1 LTISER
7 DRRYAAEPKEPEE
20 EVMSDL
26 TNQVMS
32 HLDDQRIQAI
42 ASQLG
47 IDPNQAETAIQQAM
61 PLLIGGL
68 ARNAQTEQ
76 GAGALHSALGDHA
89 GNDVGSILG
98 SVLGG
103 GGSGNSGL
111 GNGMAILGHIFG
123 ARQDQAAQGLGQQTG
138 LGSQNAG
145 QLLAILAPVV
155 MGVLGNM
162 SQRQGMTTSGLGSV
176 LGQEAQRIGTGGAGG
191 LLGAVFDQDG
201 DGKFGLGDVLKM
213 GEGLLGSR
221 GRA

>member
-1 LTISER
+1 
-7 DRRYAAEPKEPEE
+7 
-20 EVMSDL
+20 MSDL
-26 TNQVMS
+26 TNQVMG

-42 ASQLG
+42 AQQLG
-47 IDPNQAETAIQQAM
+47 IDPSQAEGAIQQAM

-68 ARNAQTEQ
+68 ARNAQTDQ
-76 GAGALHSALGDHA
+76 GAAAVHSALGDHA

-103 GGSGNSGL
+103 SGGGGGL
-111 GNGMAILGHIFG
+111 NNGMAILGHIFG

-162 SQRQGMTTSGLGSV
+162 SQRQGMSASGLGSV
-176 LGQEAQRIGTGGAGG
+176 LGQEAQTIGGSNAGG

-201 DGKFGLGDVLKM
+201 DGKFGLSDVLKM
-213 GEGLLGSR
+213 GEGLLGNR
-221 GRA
+221 GRV

>member
-1 LTISER
+1 
-7 DRRYAAEPKEPEE
+7 
-20 EVMSDL
+20 MSDL
-26 TNQVMS
+26 TNQVMG

-42 ASQLG
+42 AQQLG
-47 IDPNQAETAIQQAM
+47 VDPAQAEGAIQQAM

-68 ARNAQTEQ
+68 ARNAQTDQ
-76 GAGALHSALGDHA
+76 GAAAVHSALGDHA

-103 GGSGNSGL
+103 GGGGGL
-111 GNGMAILGHIFG
+111 DNGMAILGHIFG
-123 ARQDQAAQGLGQQTG
+123 ARQGQAAQGLGQQTG

-162 SQRQGMTTSGLGSV
+162 SQRQGMSASGLGSV
-176 LGQEAQRIGTGGAGG
+176 LGQEAQTIGGSNTGG

-201 DGKFGLGDVLKM
+201 DGKFGLSDVLKM

-221 GRA
+221 GRV

>member
-1 LTISER
+1 
-7 DRRYAAEPKEPEE
+7 
-20 EVMSDL
+20 MSDL
-26 TNQVMS
+26 TNQVMG

-47 IDPNQAETAIQQAM
+47 IDPSQAETAIQQAM

-89 GNDVGSILG
+89 GNDIGSILG

-103 GGSGNSGL
+103 GGSGNGGL

-176 LGQEAQRIGTGGAGG
+176 LGQEAQRIGTGSAGG

>member
-1 LTISER
+1 
-7 DRRYAAEPKEPEE
+7 
-20 EVMSDL
+20 MSDL
-26 TNQVMS
+26 TNQVMG

-42 ASQLG
+42 AQQLG
-47 IDPNQAETAIQQAM
+47 IDPSQAETAIQQAM

-68 ARNAQTEQ
+68 AKNAQNDPT
-76 GAGALHSALGDHA
+76 AVHSAIGDHA
-89 GNDVGSILG
+89 GSDVGSILS

-103 GGSGNSGL
+103 GGL

-162 SQRQGMTTSGLGSV
+162 SQRQGMSASGLGSV
-176 LGQEAQRIGTGGAGG
+176 LGQEAQRIGGSNAGG

-201 DGKFGLGDVLKM
+201 DGKFGISDVLKM
-213 GEGLLGSR
+213 GEGLLGNR
-221 GRA
+221 GRV

>member
-1 LTISER
+1 
-7 DRRYAAEPKEPEE
+7 
-20 EVMSDL
+20 MSDL
-26 TNQVMS
+26 TNQVMG
-32 HLDDQRIQAI
+32 HLDGQRIQAI

-47 IDPNQAETAIQQAM
+47 VDPAEAESAIQQAM

-68 ARNAQTEQ
+68 ARNAQTDQ

-103 GGSGNSGL
+103 GGAGGGLNS
-111 GNGMAILGHIFG
+111 GMAILGHIFG

-162 SQRQGMTTSGLGSV
+162 SQRQGMSASGLGSV
-176 LGQEAQRIGTGGAGG
+176 LGQEAQRIRGTNAGG

-201 DGKFGLGDVLKM
+201 DGRFGISDVLKM

>member
-1 LTISER
+1 
-7 DRRYAAEPKEPEE
+7 
-20 EVMSDL
+20 MSDL
-26 TNQVMS
+26 TNQVMG

-42 ASQLG
+42 AQQLG
-47 IDPNQAETAIQQAM
+47 VDPSEAESAIKQAM

-68 ARNAQTEQ
+68 ARNAQTDE

-89 GNDVGSILG
+89 GSDVGSILG

-103 GGSGNSGL
+103 GGGGGL
-111 GNGMAILGHIFG
+111 GNGAAILGHIFG

-162 SQRQGMTTSGLGSV
+162 SQRQGMNASGLGSV
-176 LGQEAQRIGTGGAGG
+176 LGQEAQRIGGSNAGG

-201 DGKFGLGDVLKM
+201 DGKFGLSDVLKM
-213 GEGLLGSR
+213 GEGLLGAR
-221 GRA
+221 GRV

>member
-1 LTISER
+1 MEQ
-7 DRRYAAEPKEPEE
+7 K
-20 EVMSDL
+20 VMSDL
-26 TNQVMS
+26 TNQVMG

-47 IDPNQAETAIQQAM
+47 VDPSAAENAIRQAM

-68 ARNAQTEQ
+68 ARNAQTDQ

-89 GNDVGSILG
+89 GNDIGSILG

-103 GGSGNSGL
+103 GGGL
-111 GNGMAILGHIFG
+111 NNGMAILGHIFG

-145 QLLAILAPVV
+145 QLLAILAPIV

-162 SQRQGMTTSGLGSV
+162 SQRQGMSPSGLGSV
-176 LGQEAQRIGTGGAGG
+176 LGQEAQRIGGAGG
-191 LLGAVFDQDG
+191 LLGAVFDQNG

>member
-1 LTISER
+1 
-7 DRRYAAEPKEPEE
+7 
-20 EVMSDL
+20 MSDL
-26 TNQVMS
+26 TNQVMG

-42 ASQLG
+42 AQQLG
-47 IDPNQAETAIQQAM
+47 VDPSQAQSAIQQAM

-68 ARNAQTEQ
+68 ARNAQTDD

-89 GNDVGSILG
+89 GSDVGSILG

-103 GGSGNSGL
+103 GGL
-111 GNGMAILGHIFG
+111 GNGGAILGHIFG

-138 LGSQNAG
+138 LGAQNAG

-162 SQRQGMTTSGLGSV
+162 SQRQGMNASGLGSV
-176 LGQEAQRIGTGGAGG
+176 LGQEAQRIGGSHAGG

-201 DGKFGLGDVLKM
+201 DGRFGLGDVLKM
-213 GEGLLGSR
+213 GEGLLGNR
-221 GRA
+221 GRV

>member
-1 LTISER
+1 MEER
-7 DRRYAAEPKEPEE
+7 
-20 EVMSDL
+20 VMSDL
-26 TNQVMS
+26 TNQVMG
-32 HLDDQRIQAI
+32 HLDGQRIQAI

-47 IDPNQAETAIQQAM
+47 VDPAEAESAIQQAM

-68 ARNAQTEQ
+68 ARNAQTDQ

-103 GGSGNSGL
+103 GGAGGGL
-111 GNGMAILGHIFG
+111 NNGMAILGHIFG

-162 SQRQGMTTSGLGSV
+162 SQRQGMSASGLGSV
-176 LGQEAQRIGTGGAGG
+176 LGQEAQRIGGSNSGG

-201 DGKFGLGDVLKM
+201 DGRFGISDVLKM

>member
-1 LTISER
+1 
-7 DRRYAAEPKEPEE
+7 
-20 EVMSDL
+20 MSDL
-26 TNQVMS
+26 TNQVMG

-42 ASQLG
+42 AQQLG
-47 IDPNQAETAIQQAM
+47 IDPSAAEGAIQQAM

-68 ARNAQTEQ
+68 ARNAQTDQ
-76 GAGALHSALGDHA
+76 GAAAVHSALGDHA

-103 GGSGNSGL
+103 GGGGL
-111 GNGMAILGHIFG
+111 NNGMAILGHIFG

-162 SQRQGMTTSGLGSV
+162 SQRQGMSASGLGSV
-176 LGQEAQRIGTGGAGG
+176 LGQEAQKIGGSNAGG

-201 DGKFGLGDVLKM
+201 DGKFGLGDVLRM
-213 GEGLLGSR
+213 GEGLLGNR
-221 GRA
+221 GRV

>member
-1 LTISER
+1 
-7 DRRYAAEPKEPEE
+7 
-20 EVMSDL
+20 MSDL
-26 TNQVMS
+26 TNQVMG

-42 ASQLG
+42 AQQLG
-47 IDPNQAETAIQQAM
+47 VDPSEAESAIKQAM

-68 ARNAQTEQ
+68 ARNAQTDE

-89 GNDVGSILG
+89 GSDVGSILG

-103 GGSGNSGL
+103 GGGI
-111 GNGMAILGHIFG
+111 GNGAAILGHIFG

-162 SQRQGMTTSGLGSV
+162 SQRQGMNASGLGSV
-176 LGQEAQRIGTGGAGG
+176 LGQEAQRIGGSSAGG

-201 DGKFGLGDVLKM
+201 DGKFGLSDVLKM
-213 GEGLLGSR
+213 GEGLLGAR
-221 GRA
+221 GRV

>member
-1 LTISER
+1 
-7 DRRYAAEPKEPEE
+7 
-20 EVMSDL
+20 MSDL
-26 TNQVMS
+26 TNQVMG

-42 ASQLG
+42 AQQLG
-47 IDPNQAETAIQQAM
+47 VDPSQAQSAIQQAM

-68 ARNAQTEQ
+68 ARNAQTDD

-89 GNDVGSILG
+89 GSDVGSILG

-103 GGSGNSGL
+103 GGL
-111 GNGMAILGHIFG
+111 GNGGAILGHIFG

-162 SQRQGMTTSGLGSV
+162 SQRQGMNASGLGSV
-176 LGQEAQRIGTGGAGG
+176 LGQEAQRIGGSNAGG

-201 DGKFGLGDVLKM
+201 DGRFGLGDVLKM
-213 GEGLLGSR
+213 GEGLLGNR
-221 GRA
+221 GRV

>member
-1 LTISER
+1 
-7 DRRYAAEPKEPEE
+7 
-20 EVMSDL
+20 MSDL
-26 TNQVMS
+26 TNQVMG

-42 ASQLG
+42 ARQLG
-47 IDPNQAETAIQQAM
+47 VDPSEAEGAIRQAM

-68 ARNAQTEQ
+68 ARNAQTDQ
-76 GAGALHSALGDHA
+76 GAAAVHSALGDHA

-103 GGSGNSGL
+103 GGLN
-111 GNGMAILGHIFG
+111 NGMAILGHIFG

-162 SQRQGMTTSGLGSV
+162 SQRQGMSASGLGSV
-176 LGQEAQRIGTGGAGG
+176 LGQEAQRIGGSNAGG

-201 DGKFGLGDVLKM
+201 DGRFGLGDVLKM

-221 GRA
+221 GRV

>member
-1 LTISER
+1 MLG
-7 DRRYAAEPKEPEE
+7 APEAVME
-20 EVMSDL
+20 DKVMSDL
-26 TNQVMS
+26 TNQVMG
-32 HLDDQRIQAI
+32 HLDDQRVQAI
-42 ASQLG
+42 ARQLG
-47 IDPNQAETAIQQAM
+47 VDPAAAGTAIRQAM

-68 ARNAQTEQ
+68 ARNAQTDQ

-89 GNDVGSILG
+89 GNDIGSILG

-103 GGSGNSGL
+103 NGGGGL
-111 GNGMAILGHIFG
+111 NNGMAILGHIFG
-123 ARQDQAAQGLGQQTG
+123 TRQDQAAQGLGQQTG

-162 SQRQGMTTSGLGSV
+162 SRRQGMSASGLGSV
-176 LGQEAQRIGTGGAGG
+176 LGQEAQRIGGGNAGG